1 MLVVADGLCRI
12 EAFLP
17 KPTIMAHATAL
28 ELRLAAATI
37 IRDCVNGGPAHGG
50 IANKIGEFY

>member
-1 MLVVADGLCRI
+1 MVADGLCRI